1 MKNPVFKGAGV
12 AIITPFTDDGI
23 DYEKF
28 EELIEFQIKNG
39 IDSIVVCGTT
49 GEASTMPDDEHL
61 SAVKFVIRKVNGRVP
76 VIAGAGSNDTRH
88 AVALSGL
95 CQKAGADAILSVTP
109 YYNKT
114 SQEGLYVHFKAVA
127 DSVDIPVILYNVPS
141 RTAVNINPETL
152 ARLAMIKN
160 IYGVKECNFDQMLLA
175 RSLCPE
181 DFVFYSGEDGNI
193 VPLLSLGGLG
203 VISVAANI
211 IPSPISALV
220 KEYLAGN
227 TENSMRQQIYYGDL
241 IRALFCDVN
250 PIPVKE
256 AMNIMGMQVGKCRLP
271 LVDTSESKKS
281 MLKDILKKY
290 SLI

>member
-1 MKNPVFKGAGV
+1 MKNPIFRGAGV
-12 AIITPFTDDGI
+12 AIITPFDDNGI
-23 DYEKF
+23 NFDKF
-28 EELIEFQIKNG
+28 EELVEFQIKNG

-49 GEASTMPDDEHL
+49 GEASTMPDKEHL

-76 VIAGAGSNDTRH
+76 VIAGAGSNDTKH
-88 AVALSGL
+88 AMELSRL
-95 CQKAGADAILSVTP
+95 CEKAGADAILSVSP

-114 SQEGLYVHFKAVA
+114 SQEGLYAHFKAIA
-127 DSVDIPVILYNVPS
+127 DSVDIPVVLYNVPA

-152 ARLAMIKN
+152 AKLALIKN
-160 IYGVKECNFDQMLLA
+160 IYAVKECNFDQMLLA
-175 RSLCPE
+175 RSLCPD

-211 IPSPISALV
+211 IPSQISTIV
-220 KEYLAGN
+220 KDYLAGN
-227 TENSMRQQIYYGDL
+227 TTKSMQQQIYFGDI

-256 AMNIMGMQVGKCRLP
+256 AMNIMGMDVGKCRLP
-271 LVDTSESKKS
+271 LVDMSESKKE
-281 MLKDILKKY
+281 MLKEALKKY